1 MNFLLGIVYIIAFS
15 LLSILMFTW
24 PYFIYLILGSIV
36 LLGILSFV
44 RRQIVIFPV
53 LSIFFGTM
61 TILSGWV
68 AASFWLDEYIPKIM
82 GIGGL
87 TILFVVGV
95 LTILPLKYSKNFFIR
110 VINYLLSGI
119 LILMLVFS
127 FIFFFSIQSNKFYG
141 DWLAIPLT
149 IVGSLLV
156 GLFCLPFL
164 IYKSWRFKKVA
175 KNYNE

>member
-1 MNFLLGIVYIIAFS
+1 
-15 LLSILMFTW
+15 
-24 PYFIYLILGSIV
+24 
-36 LLGILSFV
+36 
-44 RRQIVIFPV
+44 
-53 LSIFFGTM
+53 M